1 MRLSLIAA
9 IDEGHLIGS
18 EGGMPWHLP
27 ADMKNFRKVTMG
39 KPVIMGRT
47 TWESLGKPLE
57 GRTNI
62 VVTRN
67 RDYRAEGCIVVHSI
81 EDAID
86 TARKTGADE
95 AFVIGGGQLY
105 EQTLEM
111 ADRLYLTLIRAHLVG
126 DTHFPDY
133 TQYEWEEVS
142 NTLVRADDRNAFDM
156 NFIVLDRVL
165 T

>member
-9 IDEGHLIGS
+9 IDEGHLIGA
-18 EGGMPWHLP
+18 EGGLPWHLP
-27 ADMKNFRKVTMG
+27 ADMKHFREITMG

-67 RDYRAEGCIVVHSI
+67 RGYQAEGCIVVHSVDEAI
-81 EDAID
+81 EA
-86 TARKTGADE
+86 ARQTGADE

-105 EQTLEM
+105 EQTIEQ

-126 DTHFPDY
+126 DVHFPDY
-133 TQYEWEEVS
+133 TQYEWQEVS
-142 NTLVRADDRNAFDM
+142 NTLVHADEKNAFDM
-156 NFIVLDRVL
+156 NFIVLDRMR